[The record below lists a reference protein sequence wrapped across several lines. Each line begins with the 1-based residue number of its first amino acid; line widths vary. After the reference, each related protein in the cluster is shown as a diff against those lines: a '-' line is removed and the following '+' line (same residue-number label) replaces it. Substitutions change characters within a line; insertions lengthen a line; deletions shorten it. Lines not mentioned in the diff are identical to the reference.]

1 MRIELKPK
9 PINNQIQIIMKKT
22 LLSMAVLALMLIA
35 TGCKSSST
43 GDDDKVDLLVG
54 KWVSTGTNVA
64 PGLAGPPFNT
74 ARIDAEFFAN
84 KTYNVVQ
91 LDNNNAAV
99 TFRGTWEAG
108 EANPAGIR
116 PVTLTQTE
124 PVAVVAQ
131 GIFQI
136 QGTNMTYEVIQVQP
150 ALEGVGAPTVQG
162 GFGST
167 SILGNPTGGFWT
179 QRYVRTN

>member
-1 MRIELKPK
+1 
-9 PINNQIQIIMKKT
+9 MKKN
-22 LLSMAVLALMLIA
+22 LLSVAVLAVMLIVV
-35 TGCKSSST
+35 GCSSSST

-54 KWVSTGTNVA
+54 KWVSQGTNIA

-74 ARIDAEFFAN
+74 ARIDAEFFEN
-84 KTYNVVQ
+84 QTYTVVQ

-136 QGTNMTYEVIQVQP
+136 DGNNMTYEVIQVQP
-150 ALEGVGAPTVQG
+150 ALEGVGAPTVAG

-167 SILGNPTGGFWT
+167 SIGGVATQGFWT
-179 QRYVRTN
+179 QRFVRTN

>member
-1 MRIELKPK
+1 
-9 PINNQIQIIMKKT
+9 MKKN

-35 TGCKSSST
+35 VGCKSSST
-43 GDDDKVDLLVG
+43 DDDSKADPLLG

-74 ARIDAEFFAN
+74 ARIDAEFFEN
-84 KTYNVVQ
+84 QTYLVVQ
-91 LDNNNAAV
+91 VDNNNAAV
-99 TFRGTWEAG
+99 TFRGTWQAG
-108 EANPAGIR
+108 EPNAAGIR

-136 QGTNMTYEVIQVQP
+136 DGNNMAYEVIQVQP